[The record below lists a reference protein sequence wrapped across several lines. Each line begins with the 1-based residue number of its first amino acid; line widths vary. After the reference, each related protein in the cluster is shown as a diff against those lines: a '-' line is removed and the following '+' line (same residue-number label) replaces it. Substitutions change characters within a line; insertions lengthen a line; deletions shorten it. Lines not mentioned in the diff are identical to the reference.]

1 MFYYIDFASQNQP
14 QNSRISGRNSRKG
27 GFRQA
32 KAMVIKMNWKKLGK
46 AILFPHIAIMMI
58 LIPIAAVFLVYS
70 MVFLG
75 TESPAAIFSYVLAF
89 YTLAV
94 WCFRI
99 PYLIRFFRTFKNEN
113 RYARIWQDDHRLRVN
128 VSLYGTL
135 IYNTAYAL
143 LQLGM
148 GFWHH
153 TFWFYSLAGYY
164 ISLAVMRFFLVR
176 HTRRHKPGEKMLD
189 ELIKY
194 RACGIVFLVMNL
206 ALALMIFFMVYWN
219 RSFHHHEITTIAL
232 AAYTFTSLT
241 LAIINA
247 VKYRIYN
254 SPVYSASKA
263 ISLASACVSM
273 LTLESTM
280 LTAFGDGTMSLT
292 ERRMFLGISGGAI
305 SVFIIAM
312 AVYMIVQAN
321 KKIKLLKT
329 EEK

>member
-1 MFYYIDFASQNQP
+1 
-14 QNSRISGRNSRKG
+14 
-27 GFRQA
+27 
-32 KAMVIKMNWKKLGK
+32 MNWKKLGT
-46 AILFPHIAIMMI
+46 ALLFPHIAIMII
-58 LIPIAAVFLVYS
+58 LVPISAVFLVYS

-75 TESPAAIFSYVLAF
+75 TESVAAIISYVLAA
-89 YTLAV
+89 YTLTV

-99 PYLIRFFRTFKNEN
+99 PYLIRFFRTFKEEN
-113 RYARIWQDDHRLRVN
+113 RYIQIWKDDTRLRVN

-164 ISLAVMRFFLVR
+164 LSLAVMRFFLVR
-176 HTRRHKPGEKMLD
+176 YTRKHDKGEDMLA
-189 ELIKY
+189 ELRKY

-206 ALALMIFFMVYWN
+206 ALTLMIFFMVYWN
-219 RSFHHHEITTIAL
+219 RTFNHHEITTIAL

-241 LAIINA
+241 LAIINT
-247 VKYRIYN
+247 VKYRKYK

-280 LTAFGDGTMSLT
+280 LTTFGGETMSLQSPQASACT
-292 ERRMFLGISGGAI
+292 EG
-305 SVFIIAM
+305 
-312 AVYMIVQAN
+312 
-321 KKIKLLKT
+321 T
-329 EEK
+329 

>member
-1 MFYYIDFASQNQP
+1 MD
-14 QNSRISGRNSRKG
+14 
-27 GFRQA
+27 
-32 KAMVIKMNWKKLGK
+32 WKKLGK
-46 AILFPHIAIMMI
+46 ALLFPHIAIMII
-58 LIPIAAVFLVYS
+58 LIPIATVFLVYS

-75 TESPAAIFSYVLAF
+75 TDSVVAIISYVLAT
-89 YTLAV
+89 YALTI
-94 WCFRI
+94 WCFKI
-99 PYLIRFFRTFKNEN
+99 PYLIKFFKTFKNEN
-113 RYARIWQDDHRLRVN
+113 KYAKLWQDDTRLRVN

-148 GFWHH
+148 GIWHH
-153 TFWFYSLAGYY
+153 TFWFCSLAGYY

-176 HTRRHKPGEKMLD
+176 HTSKHKAGEKMLD

-194 RACGIVFLVMNL
+194 RACGIVFLIMNL
-206 ALALMIFFMVYWN
+206 ALALIIFFMVYWN
-219 RSFHHHEITTIAL
+219 RTFNHHEITTITL

-247 VKYRIYN
+247 IKYRKYN

-280 LTAFGDGTMSLT
+280 LTTFGDGIMGLT
-292 ERRMFLGISGGAI
+292 GRRILLGLSGGVI
-305 SVFIIAM
+305 SVFIITM
-312 AVYMIVQAN
+312 AIYIIIQAN
-321 KKIKLLKT
+321 KKIKLLKIG
-329 EEK
+329 EE

>member
-1 MFYYIDFASQNQP
+1 MD
-14 QNSRISGRNSRKG
+14 
-27 GFRQA
+27 
-32 KAMVIKMNWKKLGK
+32 WKKLGK
-46 AILFPHIAIMMI
+46 ALLFPHIAIMII
-58 LIPIAAVFLVYS
+58 LVPIATVFLVYS

-75 TESPAAIFSYVLAF
+75 TESVAAIISYVLSA
-89 YTLAV
+89 YTLTV
-94 WCFRI
+94 WCFKI
-99 PYLIRFFRTFKNEN
+99 PYLIKFFKTFKNEN
-113 RYARIWQDDHRLRVN
+113 KYARIWQDDTRLRVN

-176 HTRRHKPGEKMLD
+176 HTSKHKPGEKMPD

-194 RACGIVFLVMNL
+194 RACGIVFLIMNL

-219 RSFHHHEITTIAL
+219 RTFHHHEITTITL

-241 LAIINA
+241 LAIINT
-247 VKYRIYN
+247 VKYRKYN

-280 LTAFGDGTMSLT
+280 LTTFGDGTMSLT
-292 ERRMFLGISGGAI
+292 GRRILLGISGGVI

-312 AVYMIVQAN
+312 AIYMIVN
-321 KKIKLLKT
+321 GTKKIKLLRAVK
-329 EEK
+329 E